1 MKRVVGIVLFACL
14 AVPGTMQAAD
24 TKELKTFKDKLSYSM
39 GHDMGTYLNSLGDD
53 LDYDNLLQGLKTA
66 YDGGESLL
74 SPEET
79 QEVQKE
85 FAQKMQANREAE
97 MVALQE
103 TNKKVGDEFL
113 AANKKK
119 DGVVVTESG
128 LQYEIITP
136 GKGDS
141 PKAEE
146 TVVVHYTGTNIEGV
160 VFDSSVKRGEPS
172 VFGVNQVIKGWTEV
186 LQLMN
191 EGAKYKVV
199 IPPALA
205 YGQRGVPPMIEPNAV
220 LVFEVELISIGT
232 KELDKERAAKALMG
246 AGAQ

>member
-146 TVVVHYTGTNIEGV
+146 TVAVHYTGTNIEGV